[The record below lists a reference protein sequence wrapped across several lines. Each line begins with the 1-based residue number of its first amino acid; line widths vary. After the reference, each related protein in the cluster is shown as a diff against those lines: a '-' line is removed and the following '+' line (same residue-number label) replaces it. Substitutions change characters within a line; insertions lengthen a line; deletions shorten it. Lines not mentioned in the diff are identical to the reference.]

1 MNYENLT
8 KEALP
13 KEFQERIERFNRLF
27 SEAGD
32 RTFEENEL
40 FGYEMACIRQALS
53 FAEYF
58 KEMSLKSAKN
68 FMENS
73 QLVRID

>member
-1 MNYENLT
+1 MNYKNLT

-32 RTFEENEL
+32 GTFEGMNCSV
-40 FGYEMACIRQALS
+40 MRW
-53 FAEYF
+53 
-58 KEMSLKSAKN
+58 
-68 FMENS
+68 
-73 QLVRID
+73 LV

>member
-1 MNYENLT
+1 MDFKNLT

-32 RTFEENEL
+32 GTFEEMT
-40 FGYEMACIRQALS
+40 YSIM
-53 FAEYF
+53 
-58 KEMSLKSAKN
+58 KW
-68 FMENS
+68 
-73 QLVRID
+73 LV